1 MICTQVPKFGLSQ
14 KQANHTMSGSRPAP
28 SPQQQ
33 EAYLSQM
40 RQQMQVQ
47 FMQDLIHKVTDQCY
61 KKCTS
66 TSGSGLSG
74 REKDCMANCMDRY
87 METMNVVNE
96 TLSSRQGMR

>member
-1 MICTQVPKFGLSQ
+1 MSQ
-14 KQANHTMSGSRPAP
+14 QGRQAPT
-28 SPQQQ
+28 PQQQ
-33 EAYLSQM
+33 EAYLGQM

-47 FMQDLIHKVTDQCY
+47 FMQDLIHKVTDSCY
-61 KKCTS
+61 KKCTT

-74 REKDCMANCMDRY
+74 REKECMANCMDRY